1 MLQSKYGCRD
11 ENGDLLIVDGGFQGG
26 AHGYLRL
33 TKAYVTTN

>member
-11 ENGDLLIVDGGFQGG
+11 ENGDLLIVDSGFQGG

-33 TKAYVTTN
+33 AKAYVATN